1 MTIYF
6 DMDGTLANF
15 YGVNGWLDDLKNFRT
30 RPYEL
35 AEPLFDALKMFTLIQ
50 ALKSKGYHIGV
61 ISWCS
66 KSGTPAFDAQVD
78 AVKREWLAKYFPY
91 AEEIHVVKYGTPK
104 QEVATAKTAILVDDE
119 DKNLDAWNLGDAIN
133 AMDMMEE
140 LWGLV

>member
-15 YGVNGWLDDLKNFRT
+15 YGVEGWLDDLKNSNT
-30 RPYEL
+30 RPY
-35 AEPLFDALKMFTLIQ
+35 AVAQPLFDTLRMFTLIQ
-50 ALKSKGYHIGV
+50 ALKSKGYHVGI

-66 KSGTPAFDAQVD
+66 KSGTPAFDAEVE

-91 AEEIHVVKYGTPK
+91 ADEIHVVKYGTPK
-104 QEVATAKTAILVDDE
+104 QDVATTADAILVDDE
-119 DKNLDAWNLGDAIN
+119 ARNLDAWTLGDAIR
-133 AMDMMEE
+133 AEDMMEE